1 MKHSLNEFVER
12 AKGLN
17 LRVAVASA
25 HDEDVLKSLLLARQQ
40 GICTALLFGNAAKIR
55 EILGSLGADE
65 TGFSETG
72 FSIVEPGD
80 GSDEACARAAV
91 EAVVTK
97 QADYLMKG
105 ILNTT
110 VFLRA
115 VVHSELMQ
123 GTPLSH
129 VMLFEFPT
137 YRKLLSITDSAMN
150 PAPDFERKRVILE
163 NAARLLYIIGY
174 NTINAAC
181 ISGSEIVSE
190 KIPSTT
196 DAKAL
201 AGLDWSRFHMTVFG
215 PVALDLAISPEACV
229 HKGYRADGAGDA
241 DLLLM
246 PNYEAGNCLGK
257 SLTYFAKAR
266 SAGIVVGA
274 RCPLVL
280 VSRADTAD
288 AKLTSL
294 ALGAIAVQG
303 GNKA

>member
-1 MKHSLNEFVER
+1 MNQSMTEFVER
-12 AKGLN
+12 AQGLN

-25 HDEDVLKSLLLARQQ
+25 HDENVLQSVVEAREQE
-40 GICTALLFGNAAKIR
+40 ICSALLFGKAERIR
-55 EILGSLGADE
+55 AILKSLGADE
-65 TGFSETG
+65 TGFS
-72 FSIVEPGD
+72 IVEPED

-91 EAVVTK
+91 AAVVNGE
-97 QADYLMKG
+97 ADYLMKG

-115 VVHSELMQ
+115 VVHSELMC
-123 GTPLSH
+123 GALLSH
-129 VMLFEFPT
+129 VMFFEFST
-137 YRKLLSITDSAMN
+137 YHKLLCLTDGAMN
-150 PAPDFERKRVILE
+150 PAPDFEKKRIILE
-163 NAARLLYIIGY
+163 NAARLLYMIGY

-181 ISGSEIVSE
+181 ISGSEVVSE

-201 AGLDWSRFHMTVFG
+201 AELDWSRYNMTVFG
-215 PVALDLAISPEACV
+215 PVALDLAISPAACA
-229 HKGYRADGAGDA
+229 HKKYSAAGAGNA

-246 PNYEAGNCLGK
+246 PNYETGNCFGK
-257 SLTYFAKAR
+257 SLVYFANAR
-266 SAGIVVGA
+266 SAGLVVGA

-294 ALGAIAVQG
+294 ALGAIAVDG

>member
-1 MKHSLNEFVER
+1 MKHSLNEFTER
-12 AKGLN
+12 AQGLN

-25 HDEDVLKSLLLARQQ
+25 HDEDVLRSLLLAREQ
-40 GICTALLFGNAAKIR
+40 GICTPLLFGKAEKIR
-55 EILGSLGADE
+55 EILRALGANDSA
-65 TGFSETG
+65 FP
-72 FSIVEPGD
+72 IVEPGD
-80 GSDEACARAAV
+80 GGDEACASAAV
-91 EAVVTK
+91 EAVATGK
-97 QADYLMKG
+97 ADYLMKG

-115 VVHSELMQ
+115 VVHSGLMQ
-123 GTPLSH
+123 GALLSH
-129 VMLFEFPT
+129 VMLFEFPA
-137 YRKLLSITDSAMN
+137 YHKLLFVTDGAMN
-150 PAPDFERKRVILE
+150 PAPDFERKRIILE

-181 ISGSEIVSE
+181 ISGSEIVSD

-201 AGLDWSRFHMTVFG
+201 AALDWSRYGMNVFG
-215 PVALDLAISPEACV
+215 PVALDLAVSPEACA
-229 HKGYRADGAGDA
+229 HKGYRAEGAGDA

-246 PNYEAGNCLGK
+246 PNYEAGNCFGK
-257 SLTYFAKAR
+257 SLTYFGGAR

-274 RCPLVL
+274 RCPIVL
-280 VSRADTAD
+280 VSRADPAD

-294 ALGAIAVQG
+294 ALGAIAVHG